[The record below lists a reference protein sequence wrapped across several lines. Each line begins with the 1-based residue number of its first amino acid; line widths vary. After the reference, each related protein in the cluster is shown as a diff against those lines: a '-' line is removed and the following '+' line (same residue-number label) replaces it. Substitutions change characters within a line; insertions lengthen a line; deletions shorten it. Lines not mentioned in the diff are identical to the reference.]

1 MTAVLI
7 SSVEGNRQW
16 LDGGA
21 MFGNVPRA
29 VWAGWLPPDE
39 RGRIELA
46 CRSMLVEI
54 DGLKILAETG
64 IGAFFDTKHAERF
77 GVFEREHKLLSNL
90 IALGHKQE
98 EITHVILS
106 HLHFDHAGG
115 LLPTWAEI
123 NAGNDSLLFP
133 NAKYVVGEEA
143 FARAMRPHP
152 RDRASFI
159 SNLQDKLRKSGRL
172 IVIPKGQVQSGI
184 HESVTFAYS
193 DGHTPGQ
200 MHTKVKG
207 KDRSIWFCGD
217 LVPGRA
223 WVHLPVT
230 MGYDRFAELVIDEK
244 SRMYQEVAQKDWIS
258 FFTHDHRVAAATL
271 LFDGT
276 GKIFVAEEFQ
286 KFERFSL

>member
-1 MTAVLI
+1 LSAVQI

-29 VWAGWLPPDE
+29 VWAGWVPPDE

-46 CRSMLVEI
+46 CRSMLVEV

-64 IGAFFDTKHAERF
+64 IGAFFDAKFAERF
-77 GVFEREHKLLSNL
+77 GVFEREHKLLNNL
-90 IALGHKQE
+90 KALGLKHE
-98 EITHVILS
+98 DITHVILS

-123 NAGNDSLLFP
+123 NAGNDALLFP
-133 NAKYVVGEEA
+133 NAKYVVSEEG
-143 FARAMRPHP
+143 FARAMRPHA

-159 SNLQDKLRKSGRL
+159 SHLQDKLIKSGRL
-172 IVIPKGQVQSGI
+172 VVIPKGRVQSGI
-184 HESVTFAYS
+184 HDCVTFAYS

-200 MHTKVKG
+200 MHTMVKG
-207 KDRSIWFCGD
+207 AARSIWFCGD

-223 WVHLPVT
+223 WAHLPVS
-230 MGYDRFAELVIDEK
+230 MGYDRFPELVIDEK
-244 SRMYQEVAQKDWIS
+244 TKLYRQVAQKDWIS

-271 LFDGT
+271 GFDST
-276 GKIFVAEEFQ
+276 GKVVVGEEFQ
-286 KFERFSL
+286 KFERFNL